1 MAIMFTDWAAEGR
14 VASDL
19 ALLAGKA
26 ILEVYS
32 TRFEVSFKGPDDPAT
47 DADKRAQDIIVEGLS
62 REFPHDGIVSE
73 ECPIS
78 EEARRKPRVWYVDP
92 LDGTGEYVAHTGEF
106 SVIIGLLKEGLPK
119 FGEIYRPV
127 GDVLYAGACD
137 EATWIITGADC
148 RRAWVSTAVPTHL
161 ILLAVSR
168 SHRHPIIDR
177 IKARLGNVI
186 EISCGSVGAK
196 IGLLVS
202 GKADAYVEPS
212 PYTSKWDVC
221 GVEAILLGASGL
233 MSDMTGG
240 PIRYEGAEL
249 KNTRGF
255 VSTNR
260 MCQGEVLAASRHQH
274 SETRLPAE
282 SVMGTSKF

>member
-1 MAIMFTDWAAEGR
+1 MFTDWAVEGR

-26 ILEVYS
+26 ILEVYA
-32 TRFEVSFKGPDDPAT
+32 TRFEVRFKGPDDPVT
-47 DADKRAQDIIVEGLS
+47 DADLRAQDIIVEGLS
-62 REFPHDGIVSE
+62 REFPQDGIVSE
-73 ECPIS
+73 ECLIS

-92 LDGTGEYVAHTGEF
+92 LDGTGEYVARTGEF
-106 SVIIGLLKEGLPK
+106 SVIIGLLEEGLPK
-119 FGEIYRPV
+119 FGVIYRPV
-127 GDVLYAGACD
+127 GDVLYIGACD
-137 EATWIITGADC
+137 EATWVITGADC
-148 RRAWVSTAVPTHL
+148 RRAWVSRAVPPHP

-177 IKARLGNVI
+177 IKAGLGNVS

-221 GVEAILLGASGL
+221 GAEAILLGAGGL
-233 MSDMTGG
+233 MSDMAGG
-240 PIRYEGAEL
+240 PIGYEGAEL

-255 VSTNR
+255 VATNR
-260 MCQGEVLAASRHQH
+260 LCHGDVLAAI
-274 SETRLPAE
+274 PASILGE
-282 SVMGTSKF
+282 ASAG